1 MNAQIRI
8 NKDTDAVEIFTG
20 DKWVATY
27 VQEDIDK
34 LTTDL
39 DIALS
44 YIKQYELEIARLR
57 QEVAF
62 LEDYRAVWAPVIR
75 QHQGLEK

>member
-1 MNAQIRI
+1 MNAQIRL
-8 NKDTDAVEIFTG
+8 NLDTGATEIFTG

-44 YIKQYELEIARLR
+44 YIKQYELEIARLK

-75 QHQGLEK
+75 QHQGLE

>member
-44 YIKQYELEIARLR
+44 YIKQYELEIARLK

-62 LEDYRAVWAPVIR
+62 LEDYRAVWAPVIC
-75 QHQGLEK
+75 QHQGLDK

>member
-1 MNAQIRI
+1 MNAQIRL
-8 NKDTDAVEIFTG
+8 NLDTGATEIFTG

-44 YIKQYELEIARLR
+44 YIKQYELEIARLK

-75 QHQGLEK
+75 QHQGLDK

>member
-62 LEDYRAVWAPVIR
+62 SEDYRAVWAPVIR
-75 QHQGLEK
+75 QHQGLDK

>member
-1 MNAQIRI
+1 MNALIRI

-44 YIKQYELEIARLR
+44 YIKQYELEIARLK

-75 QHQGLEK
+75 QHQGLDK

>member
-44 YIKQYELEIARLR
+44 YIKQYELEIARLK

-62 LEDYRAVWAPVIR
+62 LEDYRAVWAPVVR
-75 QHQGLEK
+75 QHQGLDN

>member
-44 YIKQYELEIARLR
+44 YIKQYELEIARLK

-75 QHQGLEK
+75 QHQGLDK

>member
-8 NKDTDAVEIFTG
+8 NKDTDAVEIFSG

-27 VQEDIDK
+27 TQEDIDK

-44 YIKQYELEIARLR
+44 YIKQYELEIARLK

-62 LEDYRAVWAPVIR
+62 LEDWRAVWAPVIR
-75 QHQGLEK
+75 QHQGLE

>member
-8 NKDTDAVEIFTG
+8 NLDTGATEIFTG

-44 YIKQYELEIARLR
+44 YIKQYELEIARLK

-75 QHQGLEK
+75 QHQGLDK

>member
-44 YIKQYELEIARLR
+44 YIKQYELEIARLK

-75 QHQGLEK
+75 QHQGLE

>member
-34 LTTDL
+34 LQAEID
-39 DIALS
+39 ALREEREGMCVFCENRMLS
-44 YIKQYELEIARLR
+44 KKA
-57 QEVAF
+57 QE
-62 LEDYRAVWAPVIR
+62 
-75 QHQGLEK
+75 K

>member
-27 VQEDIDK
+27 TQEDIDK

-44 YIKQYELEIARLR
+44 YIKQYELEIARLK

-62 LEDYRAVWAPVIR
+62 LEDWRAVWAPVVR
-75 QHQGLEK
+75 QHQGLE

>member
-1 MNAQIRI
+1 MNALIRI

-44 YIKQYELEIARLR
+44 YIKQYELEIARLK

-62 LEDYRAVWAPVIR
+62 LEDYRAVWAPVIC
-75 QHQGLEK
+75 QHQGLDK